1 MPAGELSPSLET
13 IRDWCKRL
21 AKPAEPTELEMADG
35 SEATVLEIEHGDH
48 DVWAIDGPGEVVD
61 LVYSFYLTD
70 AEIDRLAEMDDPD
83 YQALVTDLEMALL
96 EGRSA
101 YRFYL
106 DADDRL
112 SGFSVT
118 QVLHVPEDADV
129 DRIQRFHDAVQEVV
143 VTALRGA
150 NMLGLPWED
159 VDRGHRPGG
168 GEPHAGMYG

>member
-1 MPAGELSPSLET
+1 MPAGELSPNLET
-13 IRDWCKRL
+13 VRDWCKRL
-21 AKPAEPTELEMADG
+21 AKPAEPKELTMEDG

-61 LVYSFYLTD
+61 LVYAFYLTE
-70 AEIDRLAEMDDPD
+70 AEIDRLAEMDEPD

-106 DADDRL
+106 DADGRL

-118 QVLHVPEDADV
+118 QVLHVPDEADV
-129 DRIQRFHDAVQEVV
+129 GKIQRFHDGVQEIV

-150 NMLGLPWED
+150 NMLGLPWD
-159 VDRGHRPGG
+159 DADRAKRPGG
-168 GEPHAGMYG
+168 GEPHSGMYG

>member
-1 MPAGELSPSLET
+1 MPGDLSDKLET
-13 IRDWCKRL
+13 VHAWCKRL
-21 AKPAEPTELEMADG
+21 AKPAEPTELTMEDG

-48 DVWAIDGPGEVVD
+48 EVWAIDGPGEVVD

-70 AEIDRLAEMDDPD
+70 EEIDRLAEMDDQD

-118 QVLHVPEDADV
+118 QVLHVPEESGAGQV
-129 DRIQRFHDAVQEVV
+129 QRFHDAVQEIV

-150 NMLGLPWED
+150 NMLGLPWSD
-159 VDRGHRPGG
+159 VDRAHRPGG